1 MNLEK
6 FDWRVIL
13 SIATIAMLLQQAFSY
28 VCQIAMPILA
38 DRIAEDFGISRAWL
52 GFYLF
57 LQNIAAIIGA
67 MGCGGFI
74 LRYGALR
81 ISQWCLI
88 LMGGSLFVVSTGVLW
103 LYPLGA
109 ILLGMAAVS
118 TPASSHILARVCPPR
133 MAPVVFSVKQ
143 TGVPVG
149 SLIGGLLFP
158 FLLTISVYSAVFRT
172 PIHLNA
178 YGTAFVAGLLVY
190 CAVLALQPIRAYFDA
205 DRQPE
210 VKLSFAGVS
219 ETMKLVVSNPQLRDL
234 SLGSFA
240 FGGLQSI
247 FAGFFILFLIDGL
260 NYSEAEAGSTFAIS
274 AVTAVGA
281 RIFWGYLGSAFTS
294 ARIVL
299 GGIGIFGGVAAI
311 LTGFYDISWS
321 YSLILSVAVLYN
333 ITALSWH
340 GILLAETARLAPSD
354 MVGGVTGSV
363 LAFTS
368 IAMMIYP
375 AFYGGL
381 LAITESYS
389 IGFILCSVPSFIAGV
404 VFLRRPI
411 EAPWTRSILLGL
423 AWCLRPER
431 LIYGATLAMVGAL
444 IGVFAVYARMV

>member
-13 SIATIAMLLQQAFSY
+13 TIATVAMMLQQAFSY

-38 DRIAEDFGISRAWL
+38 DRLAEDFGISRAWL

-133 MAPVVFSVKQ
+133 IAPVVFSIKQ

-149 SLIGGLLFP
+149 SLIGGLLIP
-158 FLLTISVYSAVFRT
+158 FLLSISVYSAVFRT
-172 PIHLNA
+172 PIHLDA

-190 CAVLALQPIRAYFDA
+190 CVVLALQPIRAHFDA
-205 DRQPE
+205 DRQPD
-210 VKLSFAGVS
+210 VKFSFSGVS
-219 ETMKLVVSNPQLRDL
+219 DTMKLVISNPQLRDL
-234 SLGSFA
+234 SLGAFA
-240 FGGLQSI
+240 FGGLQAI
-247 FAGFFILFLIDGL
+247 FSGFIILFMIDGL
-260 NYSEAEAGSTFAIS
+260 NYSEADAGSTFAIA
-274 AVTAVGA
+274 AVTAIGG
-281 RIFWGYLGSAFTS
+281 RIFWGYLGSTFTS
-294 ARIVL
+294 ARFVL

-311 LTGFYDISWS
+311 LTGFYDIRWS
-321 YSLILSVAVLYN
+321 YSLILAVAILYN

-354 MVGGVTGSV
+354 IVGGVTGSV

-368 IAMMIYP
+368 VAMMIYP

-381 LAITESYS
+381 LAITDSYS
-389 IGFILCSVPSFIAGV
+389 VGFIICSVPSFVAGV
-404 VFLRRPI
+404 IFLRKPI
-411 EAPWTRSILLGL
+411 EAPWTRSILKGL
-423 AWCLRPER
+423 AWCLRLNR
-431 LIYGATLAMVGAL
+431 LAYGAVIAMAGAL
-444 IGVFAVYARMV
+444 IGVFAVCARMV